1 MLSENNNNKYFVALF
16 VGAAAVIGLLMF
28 VGCGD
33 DPACGDTGLEVVDT
47 GTVETGTVE
56 TGTETGDTGTDTGDT
71 DMTSE

>member
-47 GTVETGTVE
+47 GTVETGT
-56 TGTETGDTGTDTGDT
+56 ETGDTGTDTGDT

>member
-1 MLSENNNNKYFVALF
+1 MLSENNKYFVALF

-47 GTVETGTVE
+47 GTVETGT
-56 TGTETGDTGTDTGDT
+56 ETGDTGTDTGDT

>member
-33 DPACGDTGLEVVDT
+33 DPVCGDTGLEVVD
-47 GTVETGTVE
+47 TGTVE